1 MFINNLIRLVSKPRY
16 LEIGP
21 WAGSTACSAIDR
33 NIVKVTCIDN
43 WSQFGGPRG
52 WFLKNIGEF
61 VTKDVDFSLIESD
74 FRAVDV
80 SKIGNFNVYLF
91 DGPHEEQDQY
101 DGLFMYEPALDD
113 DFFFIID
120 DWNWRQV
127 RDGTFKAIRETGFQI
142 DYAIEL
148 RTTMDNE
155 HGAVFGEAGDWHNG
169 YFRSKLSRI
178 KRRCRTEL
186 GMGQTRPKTW
196 RQRSCVLLSSLRS
209 CRDRGR
215 GHDHARAR
223 DGRDHGHGRDGARDR
238 DRDDDHGH
246 ARDRAHARRR
256 RRARTGPSPSW
267 A

>member
-1 MFINNLIRLVSKPRY
+1 MVDTLSIKRMGSPYFDSFTILLHQAFDRALCLESEVSEKCLKLPGMSGKRYRMFINNLIRLVSKPRY

-33 NIVKVTCIDN
+33 NVVKVTCIDN
-43 WSQFGGPRG
+43 WSQFGGPRE

-127 RDGTFKAIRETGFQI
+127 RDGTFRAIRETGFQI

-169 YFRSKLSRI
+169 YFLSKLSRI
-178 KRRCRTEL
+178 KRRCRT
-186 GMGQTRPKTW
+186 
-196 RQRSCVLLSSLRS
+196 
-209 CRDRGR
+209 
-215 GHDHARAR
+215 
-223 DGRDHGHGRDGARDR
+223 
-238 DRDDDHGH
+238 
-246 ARDRAHARRR
+246 
-256 RRARTGPSPSW
+256 
-267 A
+267 